1 MANKIVIESK
11 DNGKVKLIN
20 SLKTKKYRD
29 KHELMIMEGLRAV
42 NQLIDSKIS
51 LDMIAFSES
60 MYTGNEECRKIYAE
74 YSDIAIIVKDN
85 IFDQLADTVNSQG
98 VIAISKIP
106 KYEISEFHLKDK
118 SRILLF
124 DRIQDPGNAGT
135 LIRTADSAG
144 FDAIFVIKG
153 TVDLFSPKVNRSA
166 MGSNLYV
173 PIIEITEEELLKFQ
187 KDGFEILATAL
198 DRSSFEYSDISYS
211 QKCIIV
217 LGNEANGVSESIL
230 EIADKK
236 IYIPIYG
243 RAESLNVAIAG
254 AIVMYKSLENN
265 I

>member
-1 MANKIVIESK
+1 MGNKAVIESK
-11 DNGKVKLIN
+11 DNSKVKLVN

-29 KHELMIMEGLRAV
+29 KHELMIIEGLRALK
-42 NQLIDSKIS
+42 QLIDSKIS
-51 LDMIAFSES
+51 LYMIVFSES
-60 MYTGNEECRKIYAE
+60 IYMENEECKKIHME
-74 YSDIAIIVKDN
+74 YDDIAIIVKDS
-85 IFDQLADTVNSQG
+85 IFSQLSDTVNTQG
-98 VIAISKIP
+98 VIAVAKIP
-106 KYEISEFHLKDK
+106 KYDINTFYDKEK
-118 SRILLF
+118 SRVLLF

-135 LIRTADSAG
+135 LIRTADAAG
-144 FDAIFVIKG
+144 FDAIFIIKG

-173 PIIEITEEELLKFQ
+173 PIIEITEDELLKFQ
-187 KDGFEILATAL
+187 KNGFEILATAL

-230 EIADKK
+230 DISDKK

-254 AIVMYKSLENN
+254 AIVMYKSLELNK
-265 I
+265 